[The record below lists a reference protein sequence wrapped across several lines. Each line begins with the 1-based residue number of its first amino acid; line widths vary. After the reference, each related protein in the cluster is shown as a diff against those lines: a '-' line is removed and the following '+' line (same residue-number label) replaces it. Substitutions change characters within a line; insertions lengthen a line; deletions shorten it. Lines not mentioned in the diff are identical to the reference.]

1 MKLNTQGLPRS
12 ILLLAVATIAACG
25 GGTEPI
31 ASPPTPSIKA
41 NVPAPAKKASTVTG
55 GSGVAI
61 HMYQALYGMAPSNA
75 LLVDYAFQS
84 DTDAPTFAKNLTDRF
99 AATSHADLAK
109 LVLDN
114 LGVTPATVPAVN
126 GKGESEYALLLDA
139 MTQIFGV
146 YPTMRGQVLLN
157 LTNLFAGLEGD
168 ATYGAAAISYND
180 QASSNLAYSSK
191 SISLAPKVIIKCQS
205 PQIPNSA
212 GEACLLPLLSSTS
225 ILLPDLR
232 AKFETLC
239 GQGKSALIQNGL
251 AVNMIGHKDGKKDL
265 LFTLWCGMNSAAG
278 KSITSPTINGAIAF
292 IQNSDGS
299 FRDGTKELF
308 GVELLD
314 IGGIPHYAATG
325 DFNNDGYDDFVFSV
339 SREDGRDWSIDHA
352 LNGVPPA
359 FLTSN
364 ASGKYLLEKKGTPEW
379 GYGAIRIDNE
389 FGGQDVLVAGEIY
402 DVWRFTDSWKVVANY
417 AWATPRTYFFR
428 RSAVGEASRI
438 AVVGENSGKQLT
450 LYTRENRGAWNTTS
464 NFSLSTPNP
473 PVATWISWNGQ
484 VGQQTITKID
494 DKDYTSIYFE
504 SVCELRPTKSEP
516 LIAVSAFA
524 GYQITGGYTGQVLI
538 EGKEMTSTTKLMAFS
553 IVQGKLE
560 RLPLV
565 VRNEQQENIA
575 LYGIGMKCA
584 DFNGDGFDDLIMIT
598 AGQKPIIYLN
608 DGAGS
613 FDRVD
618 ASHFPNINNL
628 GAVVNVYDDIDGDGI
643 PDLLLFSAAG
653 VADVPREVQFP
664 LYRGLR
670 RISPSDK

>member
-1 MKLNTQGLPRS
+1 MKLFIQGLPRS

-31 ASPPTPSIKA
+31 ASPPTPFIMAS
-41 NVPAPAKKASTVTG
+41 VPAPAKKASTVTG
-55 GSGVAI
+55 GNGVVI
-61 HMYQALYGMAPSNA
+61 HMYQALYGMAPSNT
-75 LLVDYAFQS
+75 LLVDYAFQANN
-84 DTDAPTFAKNLTDRF
+84 DASTFVRNLTDRF
-99 AATSHADLAK
+99 ATTSHADLAK

-114 LGVTPATVPAVN
+114 LGVTPISVPAIN
-126 GKGESEYALLLDA
+126 SKGESEYALLLDA
-139 MTQIFGV
+139 VTQLFAA
-146 YPTMRGQVLLN
+146 YPTMRGQVILN
-157 LTNLFAGLEGD
+157 MTNLLAGLESD
-168 ATYGAAAISYND
+168 ATYSAAAISYND
-180 QASSNLAYSSK
+180 QASSNLVYSSN
-191 SISLAPKVIIKCQS
+191 SINLVPKVIVKCQS

-212 GEACLLPLLSSTS
+212 GDACLLPLLSSIP

-239 GQGKSALIQNGL
+239 GQRKSAAIQNGL

-278 KSITSPTINGAIAF
+278 ISITSPTINGTIAF

-308 GVELLD
+308 GVEFLD
-314 IGGIPHYAATG
+314 IGGIPHYAANG
-325 DFNNDGYDDFVFSV
+325 DFNNDGYDDVVFSV

-364 ASGKYLLEKKGTPEW
+364 ASGKYSLEKKGTPEW

-450 LYTRENRGAWNTTS
+450 LYTRENRGTWNTTS
-464 NFSLSTPNP
+464 NFSLATSNP
-473 PVATWISWNGQ
+473 PVATWIAWNGQ

-504 SVCELRPTKSEP
+504 SVCELRPTKSAP

-553 IVQGKLE
+553 IAQGKLE

-565 VRNEQQENIA
+565 VRNEKQENIA
-575 LYGIGMKCA
+575 LYGIGMKCG
-584 DFNGDGFDDLIMIT
+584 DFNGDGFDDILMIT

-608 DGAGS
+608 DGTGS

-618 ASHFPNINNL
+618 ASHFPSTTNL
-628 GAVVNVYDDIDGDGI
+628 GAVVNFYDDIDGDGI

-653 VADVPREVQFP
+653 VADAPREVQFP

-670 RISPSDK
+670 RILPSDK